1 MDMLLPVRPGLC
13 GSELKFG
20 SYAPKTHSFV
30 SERSG
35 YTWISDGTFVK
46 EPVPTIF
53 VQHHRGH
60 LNDVMHA
67 KPLGYSKGAYGNLKT
82 ASGKTLWG
90 VAEGLS
96 VNTRYTIAKC
106 LGTYAFTIQAYAP
119 QVGKQ
124 NTLSIELMIHYY
136 TTAYGHRV
144 RQCRIEIGMRNGADG
159 TRSVTVKSSSNM
171 NKDMLMYKQILL
183 FGQYDQY
190 MYENPKSS
198 APEDWWTQESEAGYN
213 RYNSAHAALDLVE
226 SRIAEWIEDY
236 KVFYPKPDYYNR
248 PFVDEALHLIE
259 PKYNFLLGEDSWF
272 SGLMQQRDQS
282 YWMGYLINESYIRA
296 CESVPRMSENSIS
309 NALEIGAFLRT
320 LFVEHRVE
328 IPKSLGDAWL
338 TYRYVYNTTK
348 MDVKEAAS
356 FLKRTSDLRN
366 VSEYKVYGSSSTVYK
381 GIPVSCC
388 CSFTV
393 KNKAVDAMQKL
404 LNALASYG
412 LEPNA
417 YVIWDMI
424 PFSFIA
430 DWFLPIGDVL
440 SREVSQRQLKQ
451 AFDLSDICFSFYYS
465 QIIEN
470 EFGDK
475 LEQRYYTRKYSSTPP
490 TYHGFYEFEN
500 MAASTK
506 VVGYRVLDIASLI
519 LG

>member
-1 MDMLLPVRPGLC
+1 VTGT
-13 GSELKFG
+13 ELKLG
-20 SYAPKTHSFV
+20 HYTQKTHSFV

-35 YTWISDGTFVK
+35 YVWLSDGTFVK
-46 EPVPTIF
+46 EPIPTVF

-67 KPLGYSKGAYGNLKT
+67 KPLGYSKGDYGNLKV
-82 ASGKTLWG
+82 SDGRCLWG

-96 VNTRYTIAKC
+96 TNARYTIVQCK
-106 LGTYAFTIQAYAP
+106 GTYAFTIQAYAP
-119 QVGKQ
+119 QVGKK
-124 NTLSIELMIHYY
+124 NTLSVELFIFYY
-136 TTAYGHRV
+136 STAYNIR
-144 RQCRIEIGMRNGADG
+144 RRTCRMEIGMRNEDDG
-159 TRSVTVKSSSNM
+159 SRSVTVQSTSYM
-171 NKDMLMYKQILL
+171 NKDMLMYKQLL
-183 FGQYDQY
+183 TFGRVDQY

-213 RYNSAHAALDLVE
+213 RYQSAHAALDLV
-226 SRIAEWIEDY
+226 SCRVQDWIEDI
-236 KVFYPKPDYYNR
+236 KIFYPKPASSSIS
-248 PFVDEALHLIE
+248 FVDGALHLIE

-309 NALEIGAFLRT
+309 NALEIGSFLYT
-320 LFVEHRVE
+320 LFVKHRVE

-348 MDVKEAAS
+348 MDVKEAAR
-356 FLKRTSDLRN
+356 FFKRTSDLRS
-366 VSEYKVYGSSSTVYK
+366 VTEYKVYGNASTTYK

-393 KNKAVDAMQKL
+393 KNKAVDMMQKL
-404 LNALASYG
+404 LNTLASYG

-417 YVIWDMI
+417 YVLWDMI

-451 AFDLSDICFSFYYS
+451 AFDVSDICFSFYYT
-465 QIIEN
+465 QTLEN
-470 EFGDK
+470 DFGDK

-500 MAASTK
+500 MAASSK
-506 VVGYRVLDIASLI
+506 VVGYRILDIASLI